1 MIINKVNYFSINF
14 HSLGGYMILRNK
26 KLIGII
32 SAFITANMLLV
43 GCGSAESSSM
53 VDDRDEKIV
62 YANYRDIRDLNPHLY
77 NGEMFAQNLL
87 YESLVKV
94 EDDGSISPWLAES
107 YEVSEDGKT
116 YVFKLREDV
125 YFTDGAKFN
134 AEAAKLNF
142 DAILDNYERHSW
154 IESVSLMKEVEN
166 YGKESVEVTGEY
178 ELTIHLS
185 KSYYPF
191 LLELGLIRPL
201 RFISPNCFID
211 GTTKNGVTDY
221 IGTGSYYLSEHVTD
235 EYAIFKVN
243 EKYWG
248 YIPDIEEIIVKV
260 IPDSQSRVM
269 ALESGEID
277 LIYGATMIDSETY
290 DKFSNLSEFETKI
303 SEPISSR
310 VMMINTQDEI
320 LGDVRLRKA
329 LQYATDRETISKSI
343 FLGIEDPAYT
353 LFSSEVPYADIGL
366 TPYEYNLEKAKEL
379 LNEAGWVEVN
389 GQSYR
394 QKDGQELAF
403 TLHYSSDNVTD
414 KTIAEFYK
422 GELAKIGINLEIIG
436 EEAQAHS
443 DRAKSGNFDIIFN
456 ESWGK
461 PYDPQS
467 FLASM
472 REASVHG
479 DYEAQKGLKEK
490 EQIDEAILN
499 ALEATTEEE
508 RQEYY
513 TYVLETLHEEAVYIP
528 LTYETNRAIYS
539 NKIKNVTFGQSQYEV
554 TFADMT
560 MGE

>member
-1 MIINKVNYFSINF
+1 
-14 HSLGGYMILRNK
+14 MILKNK

-94 EDDGSISPWLAES
+94 EDDGSISPWLAKS

-125 YFTDGAKFN
+125 YFTDGTKFN

-191 LLELGLIRPL
+191 LLELGVIRPL

-248 YIPDIEEIIVKV
+248 DIPDIEEIIVKV

-320 LGDVRLRKA
+320 LGDIRLRKA

>member
-1 MIINKVNYFSINF
+1 
-14 HSLGGYMILRNK
+14 MILRNK

-154 IESVSLMKEVEN
+154 IESVNLMKEVEN

-248 YIPDIEEIIVKV
+248 DIPDIEEIIVKV

-467 FLASM
+467 FLAGM
-472 REASVHG
+472 RETSVHG

>member
-1 MIINKVNYFSINF
+1 
-14 HSLGGYMILRNK
+14 MILRNK

-248 YIPDIEEIIVKV
+248 DIPDIEEIIVKV

-320 LGDVRLRKA
+320 LGDIRLRKA

-343 FLGIEDPAYT
+343 FLGIEDSAYT

-467 FLASM
+467 FLAGM
-472 REASVHG
+472 RETSVHG

>member
-1 MIINKVNYFSINF
+1 M
-14 HSLGGYMILRNK
+14 
-26 KLIGII
+26 
-32 SAFITANMLLV
+32 
-43 GCGSAESSSM
+43 
-53 VDDRDEKIV
+53 
-62 YANYRDIRDLNPHLY
+62 
-77 NGEMFAQNLL
+77 
-87 YESLVKV
+87 
-94 EDDGSISPWLAES
+94 
-107 YEVSEDGKT
+107 
-116 YVFKLREDV
+116 FKLREDV

-166 YGKESVEVTGEY
+166 SGKESVEVTGEY

-191 LLELGLIRPL
+191 LVELGLIRPL

-248 YIPDIEEIIVKV
+248 DVPDIEEIIVKV

-467 FLASM
+467 FLAGM
-472 REASVHG
+472 RETSVHG

>member
-1 MIINKVNYFSINF
+1 
-14 HSLGGYMILRNK
+14 MILKNK

-125 YFTDGAKFN
+125 YFTDGTKFN

-191 LLELGLIRPL
+191 LLELGVIRPL

-248 YIPDIEEIIVKV
+248 DIPDIEEIIVKV

-290 DKFSNLSEFETKI
+290 NKFSNLSEFETKI

-320 LGDVRLRKA
+320 LGDIRLRKA

>member
-1 MIINKVNYFSINF
+1 
-14 HSLGGYMILRNK
+14 MILRNK

-191 LLELGLIRPL
+191 LLELGVIRPL

-248 YIPDIEEIIVKV
+248 DIPDIEEIIVKV

-472 REASVHG
+472 REVSVHG

>member
-1 MIINKVNYFSINF
+1 MVLK
-14 HSLGGYMILRNK
+14 NK

-87 YESLVKV
+87 YESLVKIK
-94 EDDGSISPWLAES
+94 DDGSISPWLAES

-166 YGKESVEVTGEY
+166 SGKESVEVTGEY

-191 LLELGLIRPL
+191 LVELGVIRPL

-248 YIPDIEEIIVKV
+248 DVPDIEEIIVKV

-277 LIYGATMIDSETY
+277 LIYGANMIDSETY
-290 DKFSNLSEFETKI
+290 TKFLNLSEFKTKV

-394 QKDGQELAF
+394 QKDGRELAF

-436 EEAQAHS
+436 EEAQAYT

-472 REASVHG
+472 RESSVHG

-499 ALEATTEEE
+499 ALEATIEEE

>member
-1 MIINKVNYFSINF
+1 
-14 HSLGGYMILRNK
+14 MILRNK

-191 LLELGLIRPL
+191 LLELGVIRPL

-248 YIPDIEEIIVKV
+248 DIPDIEEIIVKV

-467 FLASM
+467 FLAGM
-472 REASVHG
+472 RETSVHG

>member
-1 MIINKVNYFSINF
+1 
-14 HSLGGYMILRNK
+14 MILRNK

-87 YESLVKV
+87 YESLVQV

-467 FLASM
+467 FLAGM
-472 REASVHG
+472 RETSVHG

>member
-1 MIINKVNYFSINF
+1 
-14 HSLGGYMILRNK
+14 MILKNK

-125 YFTDGAKFN
+125 YFTDGTKFN

-248 YIPDIEEIIVKV
+248 DIPDIEEIIVKV

-320 LGDVRLRKA
+320 LGDIRLRKA

>member
-1 MIINKVNYFSINF
+1 
-14 HSLGGYMILRNK
+14 MILRNK

-191 LLELGLIRPL
+191 LLELGVIRPL

-248 YIPDIEEIIVKV
+248 DIPDIEEIIVKV

-379 LNEAGWVEVN
+379 LNEVGWVEVN

>member
-1 MIINKVNYFSINF
+1 
-14 HSLGGYMILRNK
+14 MILRNK

-191 LLELGLIRPL
+191 LVELGLIRPL

-248 YIPDIEEIIVKV
+248 DVPDIEEIIVKV

-467 FLASM
+467 FLAGM
-472 REASVHG
+472 RETSVHG

>member
-1 MIINKVNYFSINF
+1 
-14 HSLGGYMILRNK
+14 MILRKSK
-26 KLIGII
+26 KII
-32 SAFITANMLLV
+32 SIMIASLSTVVMLA
-43 GCGSAESSSM
+43 GCSNKVTTINKESSNNL
-53 VDDRDEKIV
+53 VFANFRDL
-62 YANYRDIRDLNPHLY
+62 RDLNPHLY
-77 NGEMFAQNLL
+77 NGEMFAQNLIF
-87 YESLVKV
+87 ESLVKIA
-94 EDDGSISPWLAES
+94 DDGSFEPWLAES
-107 YEVSEDGKT
+107 WEILDDGTT

-125 YFTDGAKFN
+125 SFTDGVKFN
-134 AEAAKLNF
+134 AEAAKANF
-142 DAILDNYERHSW
+142 DAILDNADRHTW
-154 IESVSLMKEVEN
+154 LESVRLMQEVDN
-166 YGKESVEVTGEY
+166 NGGKSVEVTGEY
-178 ELTIHLS
+178 ELTIRLAEA
-185 KSYYPF
+185 YYPF
-191 LLELGLIRPL
+191 MVELGVIRPF

-248 YIPDIEEIIVKV
+248 DIPDIEEIIVKV

-343 FLGIEDPAYT
+343 FLGIENPAYT

-472 REASVHG
+472 RETSVHG

>member
-1 MIINKVNYFSINF
+1 
-14 HSLGGYMILRNK
+14 MILRNK

-43 GCGSAESSSM
+43 GCGSTESSSM

-191 LLELGLIRPL
+191 LLELGVIRPL

-248 YIPDIEEIIVKV
+248 DIPDIEEIIVKV

-320 LGDVRLRKA
+320 LGDIRLRKA

>member
-1 MIINKVNYFSINF
+1 
-14 HSLGGYMILRNK
+14 MILRNK

-166 YGKESVEVTGEY
+166 SGKESVEVTGEY

-191 LLELGLIRPL
+191 LVELGLIRPL

-248 YIPDIEEIIVKV
+248 DVPDIEEIIVKV

-467 FLASM
+467 FLAGM
-472 REASVHG
+472 RETSVHG

>member
-1 MIINKVNYFSINF
+1 MVLK
-14 HSLGGYMILRNK
+14 NK

-248 YIPDIEEIIVKV
+248 DIPDIEEIIVKV

-467 FLASM
+467 FLAGM
-472 REASVHG
+472 RETSVHG

>member
-1 MIINKVNYFSINF
+1 
-14 HSLGGYMILRNK
+14 MILRNK

-154 IESVSLMKEVEN
+154 IESVILMKEVEN
-166 YGKESVEVTGEY
+166 SGKESVEVTGEY

-191 LLELGLIRPL
+191 LVELGVIRPL

-248 YIPDIEEIIVKV
+248 DVPDIEEIIVKV

-269 ALESGEID
+269 ALENGEID

-290 DKFSNLSEFETKI
+290 DKFSNSSEFETKI

-436 EEAQAHS
+436 EEAQAYT

-472 REASVHG
+472 RESSVHG

>member
-1 MIINKVNYFSINF
+1 MVLK
-14 HSLGGYMILRNK
+14 NK

-53 VDDRDEKIV
+53 VDDGDEKIV

-87 YESLVKV
+87 YESLVRIK
-94 EDDGSISPWLAES
+94 DDGSISPWLAES

-166 YGKESVEVTGEY
+166 SGKESVEVTGEY

-191 LLELGLIRPL
+191 LVELGVIRPL

-248 YIPDIEEIIVKV
+248 DVPDIEEIIVKV

-277 LIYGATMIDSETY
+277 LIYGANMIDSETY
-290 DKFSNLSEFETKI
+290 TKFLNLSEFKTKV

-394 QKDGQELAF
+394 QKDGRELAF

-436 EEAQAHS
+436 EEAQAYT

-472 REASVHG
+472 RESSVHG

>member
-1 MIINKVNYFSINF
+1 
-14 HSLGGYMILRNK
+14 MILRNK

-191 LLELGLIRPL
+191 LLELGVIRPL

-248 YIPDIEEIIVKV
+248 DIPDIEEIIVKV

-320 LGDVRLRKA
+320 LGDIRLRKA

-443 DRAKSGNFDIIFN
+443 DRSKSGNFDIIFN
-456 ESWGK
+456 DSWWK

-472 REASVHG
+472 RETSVHG

>member
-1 MIINKVNYFSINF
+1 
-14 HSLGGYMILRNK
+14 MILRNK

-191 LLELGLIRPL
+191 LVELGLIRPL

-248 YIPDIEEIIVKV
+248 DVPDIEEIIVKV

-320 LGDVRLRKA
+320 LGDIRLRKA

-467 FLASM
+467 FLAGM
-472 REASVHG
+472 RETSVHG

>member
-1 MIINKVNYFSINF
+1 
-14 HSLGGYMILRNK
+14 MILRNK

-154 IESVSLMKEVEN
+154 IESVGLMKEVEN

-191 LLELGLIRPL
+191 LVELGVIRPL

-248 YIPDIEEIIVKV
+248 DIPDIEEIIVKV

-277 LIYGATMIDSETY
+277 LIYGANMIDSETY
-290 DKFSNLSEFETKI
+290 TKFLNLSEFKTKV

-379 LNEAGWVEVN
+379 LNEAGWGEVN

-394 QKDGQELAF
+394 QKDGRELAF

-436 EEAQAHS
+436 EEAQAYT

-472 REASVHG
+472 RESSVHG

>member
-1 MIINKVNYFSINF
+1 
-14 HSLGGYMILRNK
+14 MILRNK

-154 IESVSLMKEVEN
+154 IESVILMKEVEN
-166 YGKESVEVTGEY
+166 SGKESVEVTGEY

-191 LLELGLIRPL
+191 LVELGVIRPL

-248 YIPDIEEIIVKV
+248 DVPDIEEIIVKV

-467 FLASM
+467 FLAGM
-472 REASVHG
+472 RETSVHG

>member
-1 MIINKVNYFSINF
+1 
-14 HSLGGYMILRNK
+14 MILRNK

-248 YIPDIEEIIVKV
+248 DIPDIEEIIVKV

-320 LGDVRLRKA
+320 LGDIRLRKA

-472 REASVHG
+472 RETSVHG

>member
-1 MIINKVNYFSINF
+1 
-14 HSLGGYMILRNK
+14 MILRNK

-43 GCGSAESSSM
+43 GCGSTESSSM

-191 LLELGLIRPL
+191 LLELGVIRPL

-248 YIPDIEEIIVKV
+248 DIPDIEEIIVKV

-320 LGDVRLRKA
+320 LGDIRLRKA

-366 TPYEYNLEKAKEL
+366 TPYDYNLEKAKEL

>member
-1 MIINKVNYFSINF
+1 
-14 HSLGGYMILRNK
+14 MILKNK

-125 YFTDGAKFN
+125 YFTDGTKFN

-191 LLELGLIRPL
+191 LLELGVIRPL

-248 YIPDIEEIIVKV
+248 DIPDIEEIIVKV

-320 LGDVRLRKA
+320 LGDIRLRKA
-329 LQYATDRETISKSI
+329 LQYATDRETISKSR
-343 FLGIEDPAYT
+343 F
-353 LFSSEVPYADIGL
+353 
-366 TPYEYNLEKAKEL
+366 
-379 LNEAGWVEVN
+379 
-389 GQSYR
+389 
-394 QKDGQELAF
+394 
-403 TLHYSSDNVTD
+403 
-414 KTIAEFYK
+414 
-422 GELAKIGINLEIIG
+422 
-436 EEAQAHS
+436 
-443 DRAKSGNFDIIFN
+443 
-456 ESWGK
+456 
-461 PYDPQS
+461 
-467 FLASM
+467 
-472 REASVHG
+472 
-479 DYEAQKGLKEK
+479 
-490 EQIDEAILN
+490 
-499 ALEATTEEE
+499 
-508 RQEYY
+508 
-513 TYVLETLHEEAVYIP
+513 
-528 LTYETNRAIYS
+528 
-539 NKIKNVTFGQSQYEV
+539 
-554 TFADMT
+554 
-560 MGE
+560 

>member
-1 MIINKVNYFSINF
+1 
-14 HSLGGYMILRNK
+14 MILRNK

-166 YGKESVEVTGEY
+166 YKKESVEVTGEY

-248 YIPDIEEIIVKV
+248 DIPDIEEIIVKV

-320 LGDVRLRKA
+320 LGDIRLRKA

-379 LNEAGWVEVN
+379 LNEAGWVEIN

-467 FLASM
+467 FLAGM
-472 REASVHG
+472 RETSVHG

>member
-1 MIINKVNYFSINF
+1 
-14 HSLGGYMILRNK
+14 MILKNK

-125 YFTDGAKFN
+125 YFTDGTKFN

-191 LLELGLIRPL
+191 LLELGVIRPL

-248 YIPDIEEIIVKV
+248 DIPDIEEIIVKV

-320 LGDVRLRKA
+320 LGDIRLRKA

-472 REASVHG
+472 WEASVHG

>member
-1 MIINKVNYFSINF
+1 
-14 HSLGGYMILRNK
+14 MILRNK

-191 LLELGLIRPL
+191 LLELGVIRPL

-248 YIPDIEEIIVKV
+248 DVPDIEEIIVKV

-320 LGDVRLRKA
+320 LGDIRLRKA

-472 REASVHG
+472 RETSVHG

>member
-1 MIINKVNYFSINF
+1 
-14 HSLGGYMILRNK
+14 MILRNK

-154 IESVSLMKEVEN
+154 IESVILMKEVEN
-166 YGKESVEVTGEY
+166 SGKESVEVTGEY

-191 LLELGLIRPL
+191 LVELGVIRPL

-248 YIPDIEEIIVKV
+248 DVPDIEEIIVKV

-269 ALESGEID
+269 ALENGEID

-290 DKFSNLSEFETKI
+290 DKFSNSSEFETKI

-310 VMMINTQDEI
+310 VMMINTQDEK

-353 LFSSEVPYADIGL
+353 LFSSKVPYADIGL

-389 GQSYR
+389 GQNYR

-436 EEAQAHS
+436 EEAQAYT

-472 REASVHG
+472 RESSVHG

>member
-1 MIINKVNYFSINF
+1 MVLK
-14 HSLGGYMILRNK
+14 NK

-248 YIPDIEEIIVKV
+248 DIPDIEEIIVKV

-472 REASVHG
+472 RESSVHG

>member
-1 MIINKVNYFSINF
+1 
-14 HSLGGYMILRNK
+14 MILRNK

-166 YGKESVEVTGEY
+166 SGKESVEVTGEY

-191 LLELGLIRPL
+191 LVELGLIRPL

-248 YIPDIEEIIVKV
+248 DIPDIEEIIVKV

-472 REASVHG
+472 RETSVHG

>member
-1 MIINKVNYFSINF
+1 
-14 HSLGGYMILRNK
+14 MILRNK

-166 YGKESVEVTGEY
+166 SGKESVEVTGEY

-191 LLELGLIRPL
+191 LVELGLIRPL

-248 YIPDIEEIIVKV
+248 DVPDIEEIIVKV

-310 VMMINTQDEI
+310 VMMINTQDKI

-467 FLASM
+467 FLAGM
-472 REASVHG
+472 RETSVHG

>member
-1 MIINKVNYFSINF
+1 MLLK
-14 HSLGGYMILRNK
+14 NK

-87 YESLVKV
+87 YESLVKIK
-94 EDDGSISPWLAES
+94 DDGSISPWLAES

-166 YGKESVEVTGEY
+166 SGKESVEVTGEY

-191 LLELGLIRPL
+191 LVELGVIRPL

-248 YIPDIEEIIVKV
+248 DVPDIEEIIVKV

-277 LIYGATMIDSETY
+277 LIYGANMIDSETY
-290 DKFSNLSEFETKI
+290 TKFLNLSEFKTKV

-310 VMMINTQDEI
+310 VMMINTQDEK

-436 EEAQAHS
+436 EEAQAYT

-472 REASVHG
+472 RESSVHG

>member
-1 MIINKVNYFSINF
+1 
-14 HSLGGYMILRNK
+14 MILRNK

-191 LLELGLIRPL
+191 LVELGLIRPL

-248 YIPDIEEIIVKV
+248 DIPDIEEIIVKV

-472 REASVHG
+472 RETSVHG